1 MLRIVGFPA
10 REKGKEL
17 GKSSCLWPGWAC
29 RFCLCVLSDDRVY
42 CADVVRLFGLQGV
55 CCPTPLV
62 FMVCVRPTHIS
73 TLLSLYPLHC
83 SPLPSTR
90 LSQNLVQKPV
100 FLPGSTMFNNM
111 AFLSFPLMYVTP
123 CAPSP
128 RLRTVHSHH
137 PGTGDA
143 MAPIKFAHTTVR
155 FSSHPFPLRRTCRW
169 SQIANRTKK
178 LEKAGT
184 SLCCGGRRRRKRG
197 RGWGGGGRDF
207 SILLLLAWPKRVRSL
222 AFALLL
228 ANHTQAQIW
237 ADARWQVWRRPQ
249 SCAPSSL
256 SLLGS

>member
-1 MLRIVGFPA
+1 MSNATRIHG
-10 REKGKEL
+10 
-17 GKSSCLWPGWAC
+17 
-29 RFCLCVLSDDRVY
+29 
-42 CADVVRLFGLQGV
+42 
-55 CCPTPLV
+55 
-62 FMVCVRPTHIS
+62 VRPTHSHIHTS
-73 TLLSLYPLHC
+73 LPLSPPLLSI
-83 SPLPSTR
+83 PSTR

-123 CAPSP
+123 CDHPLGCAQFTATTQEQEMPW
-128 RLRTVHSHH
+128 LRSTCSLLTQ
-137 PGTGDA
+137 P
-143 MAPIKFAHTTVR
+143 VR

-197 RGWGGGGRDF
+197 RGWGGGGGRDF

-222 AFALLL
+222 AIALPS

-237 ADARWQVWRRPQ
+237 ADARWQVWQRPRRRV
-249 SCAPSSL
+249 PSSL